1 MNLRTIGVII
11 NREYSTRVK
20 KKTFLLTT
28 FLVPVLLALCGV
40 AMGVMMVN
48 VKEKTK
54 TVGVVDESGIVMSYL
69 KNSEQISFQDMSSE
83 PLDTVKARLA
93 DLGLDGVLSISKIDE
108 QKNLQASFTSV
119 KPVGMGVTATMSR
132 YIDDALEDYRI
143 RSDDIDGLEEIVNS
157 VKADVPIRTFVLDEK
172 GGEKVSE
179 SGVNSILSMV
189 LGIFIFLFITMFG
202 SMVMTAVV
210 EEKTSK
216 VVEVLISSVKATE
229 LMFGKIIGVALVALT
244 QFFLWIVL
252 SIVLLSAGMGIIA
265 PKMMDTVD
273 AQSIVAGLPE
283 GTNQFDAMTAVLS
296 QSDSELGDVVGTLA
310 GLNIGQ
316 LVLYF
321 IVFFVLGYL
330 LYASL
335 FAAIGS
341 AAVDNENDTS
351 QLQMPVTIPL
361 MIAYFIALY
370 AYNAP
375 DSAVALWGSMIPFTS
390 PIVMLARIPF
400 GVPGWQI
407 LLSIGLLV
415 VTTIACAYLSAKIYK
430 VGVLMYGK
438 KTTFKDLWKWLKQK

>member
-143 RSDDIDGLEEIVNS
+143 RSYDIDGLEEIVNS

-390 PIVMLARIPF
+390 PLVMLARIPF

>member
-69 KNSEQISFQDMSSE
+69 KNSEQISFQDMSYE

-143 RSDDIDGLEEIVNS
+143 RSYDIDGLEEIVNS

>member
-143 RSDDIDGLEEIVNS
+143 RSYDIDGLEEIVNS

-330 LYASL
+330 LYESL
-335 FAAIGS
+335 FVAIGS

>member
-40 AMGVMMVN
+40 IMGVVMVN

-54 TVGVVDESGIVMSYL
+54 TVAVVDESGIVMSYL

-143 RSDDIDGLEEIVNS
+143 RSYNIDGLEEIVNS

-283 GTNQFDAMTAVLS
+283 GTNQFDTMTAVLS
-296 QSDSELGDVVGTLA
+296 QSDSELGDIVGTLA

>member
-143 RSDDIDGLEEIVNS
+143 RSYDIDGLEEIVNS
-157 VKADVPIRTFVLDEK
+157 VKADVPIRTFVLDVK

>member
-143 RSDDIDGLEEIVNS
+143 RSYDIDGLEEIVNS

-375 DSAVALWGSMIPFTS
+375 DSAVALWGSVIPFAS
-390 PIVMLARIPF
+390 PIVRLARIPF

>member
-119 KPVGMGVTATMSR
+119 KPVWMGVTATMSR

-143 RSDDIDGLEEIVNS
+143 RSYDIDGLEEIVNS

-430 VGVLMYGK
+430 VGVLIYGK

>member
-40 AMGVMMVN
+40 IMGVVMVN

-54 TVGVVDESGIVMSYL
+54 TVAVVDESGIVMSYL

-143 RSDDIDGLEEIVNS
+143 RSYNIDGLEEIVNS

>member
-132 YIDDALEDYRI
+132 SIDDALEDYRI
-143 RSDDIDGLEEIVNS
+143 RSYDIDGLEEIVNS

>member
-143 RSDDIDGLEEIVNS
+143 RSYDIDGLEEIVNS

-361 MIAYFIALY
+361 MMAYFIALY

>member
-40 AMGVMMVN
+40 TMGVVMVN
-48 VKEKTK
+48 VKEKAK
-54 TVGVVDESGIVMSYL
+54 TVGVVDESGIVMPYL

-143 RSDDIDGLEEIVNS
+143 RSYNIDGLEEIVNS

-172 GGEKVSE
+172 GDEKVSE

-296 QSDSELGDVVGTLA
+296 QSDSELGDIVGTLA

>member
-28 FLVPVLLALCGV
+28 FLGPVLLALCGV

-143 RSDDIDGLEEIVNS
+143 RSYEIDGLEEIVNS

>member
-143 RSDDIDGLEEIVNS
+143 RSYDIDGLEEIVNS

-438 KTTFKDLWKWLKQK
+438 KTTFKDLWKWLKQ

>member
-40 AMGVMMVN
+40 TMGVVMVN

-54 TVGVVDESGIVMSYL
+54 TVCVVDESGIVMPYL

-143 RSDDIDGLEEIVNS
+143 RSYDIDGLEEIVNS

-172 GGEKVSE
+172 GDEKVSE

-283 GTNQFDAMTAVLS
+283 GANQFDAMTAVLS
-296 QSDSELGDVVGTLA
+296 QSDSELGDIVGTLA

>member
-20 KKTFLLTT
+20 KKTFFLTT

-40 AMGVMMVN
+40 TMGVVMLN

-54 TVGVVDESGIVMSYL
+54 TVGVVDESGIVMPYL

-119 KPVGMGVTATMSR
+119 KPVGMGVMATMSR

-143 RSDDIDGLEEIVNS
+143 RSYNIDGLEEIVNS

-202 SMVMTAVV
+202 SMVMAAVV

-252 SIVLLSAGMGIIA
+252 SIVLLSAGMGIVA

-296 QSDSELGDVVGTLA
+296 QSDSELGDIVGTLA

-407 LLSIGLLV
+407 LLSIGLLL

-438 KTTFKDLWKWLKQK
+438 KTTFTDLWKWLKQK

>member
-20 KKTFLLTT
+20 KKKFLLTT

-143 RSDDIDGLEEIVNS
+143 RSYDIDGLEEIVNS

-273 AQSIVAGLPE
+273 AQSIVTGLPE

>member
-143 RSDDIDGLEEIVNS
+143 RSYDIDGLEEIVNS

-283 GTNQFDAMTAVLS
+283 GTNQFDAMTAVLT

>member
-1 MNLRTIGVII
+1 MNLRTIAVII

-143 RSDDIDGLEEIVNS
+143 RSYDIDGLEEIVNS

-296 QSDSELGDVVGTLA
+296 QSDSELGDVVGTPA

>member
-54 TVGVVDESGIVMSYL
+54 MVGVVDESGIVMSYL
-69 KNSEQISFQDMSSE
+69 KNNEQISFQDMSSE

-143 RSDDIDGLEEIVNS
+143 RSYDIDGLEEIVNS

>member
-143 RSDDIDGLEEIVNS
+143 RSYDIDGLEEIVNS

-415 VTTIACAYLSAKIYK
+415 VTTIACVYLSAKIYK

>member
-28 FLVPVLLALCGV
+28 FLVPVLFV
-40 AMGVMMVN
+40 ACFGIMGVVMAN

-54 TVGVVDESGIVMSYL
+54 TVAVVDESGIVMSYL

-83 PLDTVKARLA
+83 PLDTVKARLE

-108 QKNLQASFTSV
+108 QNNLQASFTSV

-143 RSDDIDGLEEIVNS
+143 RSYNIDGLEEIVNS

-172 GGEKVSE
+172 GDEKVSE

-229 LMFGKIIGVALVALT
+229 LMLGKIIGVALVALT

-375 DSAVALWGSMIPFTS
+375 DSAVALWGSIIPFTS

>member
-143 RSDDIDGLEEIVNS
+143 RSYDIDGLEEIVNS

-310 GLNIGQ
+310 GLNLGQ

-361 MIAYFIALY
+361 MIAYFIVLY

-375 DSAVALWGSMIPFTS
+375 DSAVAVWGSMIPFTS

>member
-143 RSDDIDGLEEIVNS
+143 RSYDIDGLEEIVNS

-375 DSAVALWGSMIPFTS
+375 DSAMALWGSMIPFTS

>member
-143 RSDDIDGLEEIVNS
+143 RSYDIDGLEEIVNS

-265 PKMMDTVD
+265 PKMMDSVD

>member
-69 KNSEQISFQDMSSE
+69 KNREQISFQDMSSE

-143 RSDDIDGLEEIVNS
+143 RSYDIDGLEEIVNS

>member
-143 RSDDIDGLEEIVNS
+143 RSYDIDGLEDIVNS

>member
-28 FLVPVLLALCGV
+28 FLVPVLLAVCCV
-40 AMGVMMVN
+40 IMGVVMAN

-54 TVGVVDESGIVMSYL
+54 TVAVVDESGIVMSYL

-83 PLDTVKARLA
+83 PLDTVKVRLA

-143 RSDDIDGLEEIVNS
+143 RSYNIDGLEEIVNS

-283 GTNQFDAMTAVLS
+283 GTSQFDAMTAVLS

-375 DSAVALWGSMIPFTS
+375 DSAVALWGSIIPFTS

>member
-119 KPVGMGVTATMSR
+119 KPVGMGVTATLSR

-143 RSDDIDGLEEIVNS
+143 RSYDIDGLEEIVNS

>member
-143 RSDDIDGLEEIVNS
+143 RSYDIDGLEEIVNS

-296 QSDSELGDVVGTLA
+296 QSDSELGDVVGTIA

>member
-40 AMGVMMVN
+40 TMGVVMVN

-54 TVGVVDESGIVMSYL
+54 TVGVVDESGIVMPYL

-143 RSDDIDGLEEIVNS
+143 RSYNIDGLEEIVNS

-172 GGEKVSE
+172 GDEKVSE

-296 QSDSELGDVVGTLA
+296 QSDSELGDIVGTLA

>member
-83 PLDTVKARLA
+83 PLDTVNARLA

-143 RSDDIDGLEEIVNS
+143 RSYDIDGLEEIVNS

>member
-54 TVGVVDESGIVMSYL
+54 TVGVVDESGIVMSFL

-143 RSDDIDGLEEIVNS
+143 RSYDIDGLEEIVNS

-252 SIVLLSAGMGIIA
+252 SIVLLSAGMGTIA

-296 QSDSELGDVVGTLA
+296 QSDSELGDVMGTLA

>member
-40 AMGVMMVN
+40 TMGVVMVN

-54 TVGVVDESGIVMSYL
+54 TVGVVDESGIVMPYL

-143 RSDDIDGLEEIVNS
+143 RSYDIDGLEEIVNS

-172 GGEKVSE
+172 GDEKVSE

-296 QSDSELGDVVGTLA
+296 QSDSELGDIVGTLA

>member
-40 AMGVMMVN
+40 IMGVVMVN

-54 TVGVVDESGIVMSYL
+54 TVAVVDESGIVMPYL

-93 DLGLDGVLSISKIDE
+93 DLGLDGVLSVSKIDE
-108 QKNLQASFTSV
+108 QKDLQASFTSV

-143 RSDDIDGLEEIVNS
+143 KSYNIDGLEEIVNS

-252 SIVLLSAGMGIIA
+252 SIVLLSAGMGIVA

>member
-69 KNSEQISFQDMSSE
+69 KNNEQISFQDMSSE

-143 RSDDIDGLEEIVNS
+143 RSYDIDGLEEIVNS

-390 PIVMLARIPF
+390 PIVMLARILF

>member
-54 TVGVVDESGIVMSYL
+54 TVGVVDEYGIVMSYL

-143 RSDDIDGLEEIVNS
+143 RSYDIDGLEEIVNS

>member
-40 AMGVMMVN
+40 TMGVVMVN

-54 TVGVVDESGIVMSYL
+54 TVGVVDESGIVMPYL

-143 RSDDIDGLEEIVNS
+143 RSYNIDGLEEIVNS

-202 SMVMTAVV
+202 GMVMEAVV

-244 QFFLWIVL
+244 QFFLWIVF
-252 SIVLLSAGMGIIA
+252 SIVLLSAGMGIVA

-296 QSDSELGDVVGTLA
+296 QSDSELGDIVGTLA

-407 LLSIGLLV
+407 LLSIGLLL